1 MRAGLVTREGGLA
14 LRSLALAL
22 LGGDA
27 APLDSSLAPAVPK
40 IPEGSPTLTSG
51 LLPVPGGCRRRRV
64 TMATRGRQHKPPDGY
79 MKGHRP
85 GIARAS
91 RDGMTV
97 LRPSPDTH
105 EKCTRRGMV
114 MGRRVLRFREVPRR

>member
-97 LRPSPDTH
+97 LSPRQILM
-105 EKCTRRGMV
+105 KSARGEGWLWGV
-114 MGRRVLRFREVPRR
+114 AS